1 MAAAASSLTIASS
14 FSEHRTQIHPL
25 KRSNF
30 PLQYSIPLKADSRSR
45 TRRLG
50 LVVSSVSAPNVELRT
65 GPDDLIS
72 SLLSKVANSDG
83 GVTLSPEQH
92 KEVAQVAGELQKY
105 CVKEPVKCP
114 LIFGDWE
121 VMYCSRPTSPGG
133 GYRSVIGRLFFK
145 TKEMIQAIDSPD
157 IVKNRVSITAFG
169 FLDGDV
175 SLTGKLKALD
185 SEWVQVIFEPPE
197 IKCVSLMHQTMKF
210 TAQKKKQHMRT
221 CESVLVQNQR
231 AVYMNGVLDG
241 TLL

>member
-14 FSEHRTQIHPL
+14 FSEPRAQIL
-25 KRSNF
+25 NSSKRSNL
-30 PLQYSIPLKADSRSR
+30 PLQYSIPYKADSRSR
-45 TRRLG
+45 SKRLG

-72 SLLSKVANSDG
+72 TLLSKVANSDG

-105 CVKEPVKCP
+105 CVKEPVKNP
-114 LIFGDWE
+114 LIFGDWD
-121 VMYCSRPTSPGG
+121 VVYCSRPTSPGG

-145 TKEMIQAIDSPD
+145 TKEMIQGIDSPD
-157 IVKNRVSITAFG
+157 IVRNKVSITAFG

-175 SLTGKLKALD
+175 SLTGKLTALD

-197 IKCVSLMHQTMKF
+197 IKVGSLEFKYGF
-210 TAQKKKQHMRT
+210 
-221 CESVLVQNQR
+221 ESEVKLRITYVDEKLR
-231 AVYMNGVLDG
+231 LGLGSRGSLFVFRRRE
-241 TLL
+241 